1 MLVSSGFW
9 RHREILAGK
18 DQFWR
23 ENLRMYVETELT
35 CTGKKYFV
43 VKILAAKSNFG
54 WKTWGCIEERELT
67 YDPRHVGSG
76 RVGSGRVGSGRFTAR
91 SLKIEQG
98 LPKNLVWKKTTWVL
112 ITVTYILKIYDDI
125 YDAFGGKILKK
136 AAKLTILAG
145 KY

>member
-1 MLVSSGFW
+1 MTHATSG
-9 RHREILAGK
+9 RVGSGRIGSG
-18 DQFWR
+18 R
-23 ENLRMYVETELT
+23 
-35 CTGKKYFV
+35 
-43 VKILAAKSNFG
+43 
-54 WKTWGCIEERELT
+54 
-67 YDPRHVGSG
+67 VGSG

-112 ITVTYILKIYDDI
+112 ITVTYIFKIYDDI

>member
-1 MLVSSGFW
+1 MTF
-9 RHREILAGK
+9 
-18 DQFWR
+18 
-23 ENLRMYVETELT
+23 
-35 CTGKKYFV
+35 FV
-43 VKILAAKSNFG
+43 LFPER
-54 WKTWGCIEERELT
+54 KTPPPQPPT
-67 YDPRHVGSG
+67 F
-76 RVGSGRVGSGRFTAR
+76 FTAR

-112 ITVTYILKIYDDI
+112 ITVTYIFKIYDDI